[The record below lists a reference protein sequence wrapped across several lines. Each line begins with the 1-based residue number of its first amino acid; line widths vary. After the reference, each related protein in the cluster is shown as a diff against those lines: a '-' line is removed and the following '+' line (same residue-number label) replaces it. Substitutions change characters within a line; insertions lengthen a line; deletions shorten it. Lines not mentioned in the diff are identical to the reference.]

1 MTKINCHWS
10 NNNWAT
16 MELMLASTDVSN
28 RYGSNNHRLPSP
40 FTNCF
45 SPSSAD
51 NMASSSASNT
61 IKSGTTIRVTVKKI
75 SPTYGSFPIP
85 CPEWFCLRAAFW
97 HSLNL
102 YRWFLFCLWVLPFW
116 REVFFFNTIWRLRG
130 YESERFCFGVGF
142 FSGVFFYAFFF
153 FFTFVMFLL
162 TKFSTTTFSC

>member
-116 REVFFFNTIWRLRG
+116 REVFFFQYNMATERLWVRKVLF
-130 YESERFCFGVGF
+130 RGF
-142 FSGVFFYAFFF
+142 FFRCIFLRFFF
-153 FFTFVMFLL
+153 FFLL
-162 TKFSTTTFSC
+162 LSCFY